1 MPAAD
6 TLLVFALSTL
16 VLLAIPGPSVLFV
29 VARTVEHG
37 RAAGLVSMLGVEAG
51 ALVHVAVAAA
61 GVSALV
67 ASSPTALTVLRWAG
81 GAYLLWLGAQALRRR
96 RAVLAGAP
104 APHASHAR
112 LFRQGV
118 LVDLLN
124 PKTALFFLAFLPGFV
139 ERGQGPVALQVVVL
153 GSCFVALAAITDGA
167 YALAAA
173 RISRRVRG
181 SRLAAASAG
190 TYGLLGVVALAGGV

>member
-6 TLLVFALSTL
+6 TLLVFSLSTL

-37 RAAGLVSMLGVEAG
+37 RAAGLVSMLGVETG

-104 APHASHAR
+104 AAHASHAR

>member
-1 MPAAD
+1 MPTPD
-6 TLLVFALSTL
+6 TLLLFAVSTL
-16 VLLAIPGPSVLFV
+16 ALLVVPGPSVLFV

-37 RAAGLVSMLGVEAG
+37 RTAGLISMLGVETG
-51 ALVHVAVAAA
+51 ALVHVAVASA

-67 ASSPTALTVLRWAG
+67 ASSPTALSVLRWGG
-81 GAYLLWLGAQALRRR
+81 GAYLLWLGIQALRRR
-96 RAVLAGAP
+96 RGLLAGAP
-104 APHASHAR
+104 AAPAAHAK

-139 ERGQGPVALQVVVL
+139 HPEDGPVALQVAVL
-153 GSCFVALAAITDGA
+153 GACFVALATLTDGA

-173 RISRRVRG
+173 RISRRVRR